1 MVEPTPRRQSCCRPI
16 FHVALLGVVLIL
28 AVGCSRPANPAPTA
42 SIPAAKSSSGKSAE
56 GPESLTM
63 PTLKGDAPAPTAATT
78 TTPTATTPAAPP
90 APSRTPDVGFHPTPS
105 AVVEK
110 MLELAGVKP
119 GDTVYDLGCGDGR
132 IVVAAA
138 KLGAKAIGVELD
150 PALVKTALTNIEA
163 EKVQNLASIR
173 HADLFNTDFNDA
185 TVVMLYLLPELNTK
199 LLPQLEKLKPG
210 TRIVSHAF
218 DLKGFKPKAALGVT
232 PPGTNAYEHT
242 IYLWVTPLEKE
253 TK

>member
-1 MVEPTPRRQSCCRPI
+1 MVEPTSYRQRRIPGI
-16 FHVALLGVVLIL
+16 LTGLLLATALMPS
-28 AVGCSRPANPAPTA
+28 AGCSRPAAPAPTA
-42 SIPAAKSSSGKSAE
+42 NIPGAKGREAAKVD
-56 GPESLTM
+56 GPEMLVM
-63 PTLKGDAPAPTAATT
+63 PAMKGDAPAPSAVA
-78 TTPTATTPAAPP
+78 TPTPTPVP
-90 APSRTPDVGFHPTPS
+90 APTRTPDVGFHPTPP

-110 MLELAGVKP
+110 MLELAWVKP

-132 IVVAAA
+132 IVTAAA
-138 KLGAKAIGVELD
+138 KLGAKAIGIELD
-150 PALVKTALTNIEA
+150 PALVEKARQSIEA
-163 EKVQNLASIR
+163 DKLQNLATIR
-173 HADLFNTDFNDA
+173 HADLFATDFSDA
-185 TVVMLYLLPELNTK
+185 TVVALYLLPELNAK